1 MNSRGPGLIRRA
13 LVATGASVVLLFPAM
28 GPASA
33 AGTPVLSW
41 SPTTSPG
48 TYSFGTVT
56 AGQKVSQA
64 LTLTNS
70 GGKATGA
77 LRVTLAGSPALT
89 KTADTCTGA
98 NLSSK
103 KSCRVTVQY
112 APTTPGQAD
121 SATLTGTGKTGTASL
136 ALAGAA

>member
-1 MNSRGPGLIRRA
+1 MRGLIRRTAVVAGAAVA
-13 LVATGASVVLLFPAM
+13 LLGLTAGVAN
-28 GPASA
+28 A
-33 AGTPVLSW
+33 AGTATLSW

-48 TYSFGTVT
+48 IYNFGTVT

-70 GGKATGA
+70 GGKASGA
-77 LRVTLAGSPALT
+77 LTVTLAGSPTFT

-112 APTTPGQAD
+112 APATPGQAD
-121 SATLTGTGKTGTASL
+121 SATLTGTGKTGTAS
-136 ALAGAA
+136 